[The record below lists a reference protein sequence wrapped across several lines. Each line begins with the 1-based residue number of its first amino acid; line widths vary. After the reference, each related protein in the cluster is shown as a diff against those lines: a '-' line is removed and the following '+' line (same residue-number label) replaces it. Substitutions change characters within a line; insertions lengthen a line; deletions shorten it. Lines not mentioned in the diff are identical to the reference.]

1 MDVPPHPMYVLR
13 IPFESSIIDSRKKTC
28 LSSNHNKSI
37 FPKTRTKSM
46 GMKLYLF
53 ISISM
58 FISHGL
64 MITIAIMHIVSQSL
78 PATVDDTSFN
88 SHTKLVYT
96 ET

>member
-1 MDVPPHPMYVLR
+1 
-13 IPFESSIIDSRKKTC
+13 
-28 LSSNHNKSI
+28 
-37 FPKTRTKSM
+37 M